1 MLPTP
6 RGTPAIR
13 RAPLVVPFRAMRRP
27 SRVRFWV
34 AVLTV
39 ALMAVLR
46 PLAQASPADP
56 LWMAGF
62 YDNADFDDVV
72 SFLVAYSGVNT
83 AGLAIHRPVPRIPEA
98 VVEDLDRSTRTAL
111 GLSTPTRAPP
121 LPFAP
126 PV

>member
-1 MLPTP
+1 
-6 RGTPAIR
+6 
-13 RAPLVVPFRAMRRP
+13 MRRP

-39 ALMAVLR
+39 ALAAVLR

-56 LWMAGF
+56 LWIAGF

-72 SFLVAYSGVNT
+72 SLLAAYSGVNT
-83 AGLAIHRPVPRIPEA
+83 AGLAFQRPVPRIPEA
-98 VVEDLDRSTRTAL
+98 VVEDLDRSTGTAL
-111 GLSTPTRAPP
+111 GLSTLTRAPP